1 MRIRK
6 YVVTPIVARILQF
19 GAGFADLKTCVFSET
34 GGDGRIAPEETTRE
48 TVLKER
54 KGAERGGAGKT
65 LDRVTF
71 GKRLRAA
78 RKQFGWTL
86 AQLAEMSDVSITTIS
101 RAERGQLALS
111 YEKFSALG
119 RALRMDMGAM
129 FAEAGATAKPFTGP
143 IVTRAGEGVVYRG
156 LSFSYEFLGT
166 TAAGKQ
172 MSPILGAVHA
182 RRIEGPEDFVRH
194 PGEEFVYV
202 LTGSIEVHFDT
213 GKVERLEKGDSLYFD
228 SSIGHAYV
236 TVSRQ
241 LAKVVGVTSSESSML
256 QQARGAEATERLITA
271 KPGAAGVRSGRRG
284 RAGAEKGA

>member
-1 MRIRK
+1 MRES
-6 YVVTPIVARILQF
+6 VVKSR
-19 GAGFADLKTCVFSET
+19 GAGRGQSE
-34 GGDGRIAPEETTRE
+34 AN
-48 TVLKER
+48 
-54 KGAERGGAGKT
+54 T

-86 AQLAEMSDVSITTIS
+86 SQLAQLSDVSITTIS

-129 FAEAGATAKPFTGP
+129 FSEAGATAKPFHGP
-143 IVTRAGEGVVYRG
+143 VVTRAGQGVVYRG
-156 LSFSYEFLGT
+156 VSFSYEFLGT
-166 TAAGKQ
+166 TVAGKQ
-172 MSPILGAVHA
+172 MSPILGTVHA
-182 RRIEGPEDFVRH
+182 RRIDGEEDFVRH

-202 LTGSIEVHFDT
+202 LTGSIEVHFET
-213 GKVERLEKGDSLYFD
+213 GDVVRLGKSDSLYFD

-241 LAKVVGVTSSESSML
+241 LARVLGVTSSESSML
-256 QQARGAEATERLITA
+256 RLARQA
-271 KPGAAGVRSGRRG
+271 KAG
-284 RAGAEKGA
+284 